1 MDRAERKIPKKPQ
14 GQKRFFIFACLL
26 ALAVMTV
33 FIRYA
38 ILMIG
43 RPEPD
48 ALPARRSPVERGPIL
63 DRNGRILAME
73 TKLGNISIW
82 RPGIDDVE
90 LLSEELAPLLQ
101 MSPGEIR
108 ERIYSSSS
116 DFIYL
121 KKQVGQATMQAIE
134 TAKAGGNLRGVNVEN
149 IAGRIYPEQE
159 LAGQLIGFVGDDNQ
173 GLAGVEY
180 ALETELTRI
189 GLEQTGEGVEGN
201 NRTGNQVVLT
211 IDITVQHILEEI
223 ASRTL
228 EENEAEAVMFLA
240 MDPRSGD
247 ILGSASLPG
256 FNPNNIKNSDE
267 NTRMDRP
274 AIWAYEP
281 GSVFKIFSISA
292 LLDSGAIDEE
302 TVFICD
308 GHYERT
314 TNLGERITINCLAAH
329 GPVTAREI
337 IIYSCNAGAAYASDR
352 LGVGSFN
359 SLIRN
364 FGFASRTGAGN
375 PGETV
380 GFLRA
385 PDRWSERSK
394 PTIAMGQEIAV
405 SALQMLQAATAVAND
420 GILVPPRIISRI
432 VSGDGKKNKP
442 YTSGSPRRVL
452 REETARNMRQ
462 YMVDVTSSIGTGWRA
477 SMEDLSLAVKTGTAQ
492 IIDPLSGAYSDKDF
506 IASCLAMVPAES
518 PSLILYL
525 VIIKPQ
531 GASYLGGRI
540 AAPPMREAAEALVD
554 YLGIPRG
561 KNPQVVHPG
570 SVSIPREESPLLSDT
585 VPDFSGYS
593 KRSLLPLLLQDE
605 IHIEITGEG
614 WVRRQYPPPGTP
626 LSPGDTITLELE

>member
-1 MDRAERKIPKKPQ
+1 MDRDERKAPKRSQ
-14 GQKRFFIFACLL
+14 SQKRFLVFAGLF

-33 FIRYA
+33 LVRYA
-38 ILMIG
+38 VLMIG
-43 RPEPD
+43 QPELDVPLAPRP
-48 ALPARRSPVERGPIL
+48 PVERGPIL

-73 TKLGNISIW
+73 TKLGNISLW

-90 LLSEELAPLLQ
+90 LLSEELAPILQ
-101 MSPGEIR
+101 MSSGEIR
-108 ERIYSSSS
+108 ERIYYSSS

-121 KKQVGQATMQAIE
+121 KKQVGPSTIQAIE
-134 TAKAGGNLRGVNVEN
+134 TAKAGGNLRGVNIEN

-180 ALETELTRI
+180 AFETELSGI
-189 GLEQTGEGVEGN
+189 GLGQNEE
-201 NRTGNQVVLT
+201 TGNGNQAGSQVILT
-211 IDITVQHILEEI
+211 IDVTVQHILEEI

-228 EENEAEAVMFLA
+228 EENKAEAVMFLA

-247 ILGSASLPG
+247 ILGSASLPA
-256 FNPNNIKNSDE
+256 FNPNNIKDSDE
-267 NTRMDRP
+267 NARMDRP

-281 GSVFKIFSISA
+281 GSVFKIFSLSA
-292 LLDSGAIDEE
+292 LMDSGAINEE
-302 TVFICD
+302 TVFVCN

-314 TNLGERITINCLAAH
+314 TNLGERIVINCLDAH

-352 LGVGSFN
+352 LGGGGFN

-420 GILVPPRIISRI
+420 GILVPPRIVSRI
-432 VSGDGKKNKP
+432 ISGDGKSSEP
-442 YTSGSPRRVL
+442 YAAPPSRRVL
-452 REETARNMRQ
+452 QAETARNMRH
-462 YMVDVTSSIGTGWRA
+462 YMEDVTSAIGTGWRA
-477 SMEDLSLAVKTGTAQ
+477 NVEDLSLAVKTGTAQ
-492 IIDPLSGAYSDKDF
+492 IIDPLTGGYSNTDF
-506 IASCLAMVPAES
+506 IASCLAMVPSES

-540 AAPPMREAAEALVD
+540 AAPPIREAAEALVD

-561 KNPQVVHPG
+561 KNPQILHSG
-570 SVSIPREESPLLSDT
+570 SVSIPREESPLLEDT

>member
-1 MDRAERKIPKKPQ
+1 MDRAERRVPQKPQ
-14 GQKRFFIFACLL
+14 NRKRFFIFAGLF

-38 ILMIG
+38 MLMIG
-43 RPEPD
+43 RPEAD
-48 ALPARRSPVERGPIL
+48 TLQSRQSPVERGPIL

-82 RPGIDDVE
+82 RPGIDDVD
-90 LLSEELAPLLQ
+90 LLSEELAPILQ
-101 MSPGEIR
+101 ISAGEIR
-108 ERIYSSSS
+108 ERIYDSSS

-121 KKQVGQATMQAIE
+121 KKQVGPATITAIE
-134 TAKAGGNLRGVNVEN
+134 TAKAGGNLRGVNIEN

-180 ALETELTRI
+180 AFETELTGI
-189 GLEQTGEGVEGN
+189 DLAQTGESVDGSK
-201 NRTGNQVVLT
+201 RTGNQVVLT
-211 IDITVQHILEEI
+211 IDVTVQHILEEI
-223 ASRTL
+223 ASRIL
-228 EENEAEAVMFLA
+228 EENQAEAVMFLA

-256 FNPNNIKNSDE
+256 FNPNHIQDSDE
-267 NTRMDRP
+267 NARMDRP

-281 GSVFKIFSISA
+281 GSVFKIFSLSA

-302 TVFICD
+302 TVFVCN

-314 TNLGERITINCLAAH
+314 TTLGERITINCLAAH

-337 IIYSCNAGAAYASDR
+337 ITYSCNAGAAYASDR

-364 FGFASRTGAGN
+364 LGFVSRTGAGN

-432 VSGDGKKNKP
+432 VSGDGKKSES
-442 YTSGSPRRVL
+442 YAAGSPRRVL
-452 REETARNMRQ
+452 QAETARNMRQ
-462 YMVDVTSSIGTGWRA
+462 YMVDVTSNIGTGWRA
-477 SMEDLSLAVKTGTAQ
+477 NMEDLSLAVKTGTAQ
-492 IIDPLSGAYSDKDF
+492 IIDPLTGGYSDKDF

-531 GASYLGGRI
+531 GISYLGGRI
-540 AAPPMREAAEALVD
+540 AAAPIREAAEALVD

-561 KNPQVVHPG
+561 KNPQVVHSG
-570 SVSIPREESPLLSDT
+570 SVSIPPDEGPILSDT

-605 IHIEITGEG
+605 VHIEITGEG